1 MSSPAMAEPVLG
13 YIFRGVHIGNGNE
26 LLVKVMLKVLT
37 WSRKVV
43 IVSQTVAG
51 HVQLPVNCF
60 ILAPDAMSP

>member
-37 WSRKVV
+37 WSSKVV
-43 IVSQTVAG
+43 IVS
-51 HVQLPVNCF
+51 
-60 ILAPDAMSP
+60 